1 MAKNEEITPRN
12 FEERVVW
19 YTITWTYGLYV
30 VGGLYI
36 AAPVVAWILVFYLC
50 KKLILQN
57 SQTPV
62 EERITIPFGVWIWII
77 SMIVMLVALF
87 MGHFDYNLSNGE
99 IIKSAIGWAKGW
111 ALLAIFPL
119 IGCLNIRP
127 ELVYRAGCIVC
138 YQTLLFFPFFYIAY
152 LAHLPATLYVS
163 PLKAVGGPGPD
174 FFAMN
179 LYEVDPEAGSAR
191 WRLFTPWAPAVGFVA
206 NIYFIFA
213 FQEKSKKWRRL
224 GIIGSL
230 LMCQVSAS
238 RLALVNLIV
247 VSSLTWVLSRM
258 TRPRVLMILGF
269 ASPVIGLVA
278 PSIIKAYKNFNDAFK
293 AARAGSSRVRAALGR
308 IAYDRWES
316 EAPIWGHG
324 VVEKGPH
331 VAEHMP
337 IGSHH
342 SWFGL
347 LFVKGIVGFFAL
359 AVPMFWTLIECLIK
373 CQTSP
378 VAKSGLS
385 IIFTLFLYTFGEN
398 LEILA
403 YLFWP
408 ALVILGIAFKEK
420 VGNPFNQI

>member
-1 MAKNEEITPRN
+1 MAKQEVIKPRN
-12 FEERVVW
+12 FEEKVVW

-30 VGGLYI
+30 IGGLYL
-36 AAPVVAWILVFYLC
+36 AAPVIAWVLFFYLC

-57 SQTPV
+57 SRTPV
-62 EERITIPFGVWIWII
+62 EERVTIPFGVWVWII
-77 SMIVMLVALF
+77 GMIVMLVALF

-127 ELVYRAGCIVC
+127 ELLYRAGCNVC
-138 YQTLLFFPFFYIAY
+138 FQTLLVFPIFYIAY
-152 LAHLPATLYVS
+152 LARLPATLYVS
-163 PLKAVGGPGPD
+163 PLQAVGGPGPD

-179 LYEVDPEAGSAR
+179 LYEIDPEAGSAR

-213 FQEKSKKWRRL
+213 FQEKSQKWRWA
-224 GIIGSL
+224 GIMGSL

-238 RLALVNLIV
+238 RLALLNLVV
-247 VSSLTWVLSRM
+247 VSSLTGVLSQL
-258 TRPRVLMILGF
+258 TRPKMLMGLSF
-269 ASPVIGLVA
+269 ASPVIGLLA
-278 PSIIKAYKNFNDAFK
+278 PSIIKTYQNFMDAFQ

-324 VVEKGPH
+324 IVEKGPH

-359 AVPMFWTLIECLIK
+359 AVPMFLTFIECLIK
-373 CQTSP
+373 CQTSK
-378 VAKSGLS
+378 VAQSGLS

-408 ALVILGIAFKEK
+408 ALVILGIAMKEK
-420 VGNPFNQI
+420 ISNPFNQI